1 MRSRARI
8 APRASL
14 LPKDRTPS
22 VSSFPMKRLFPIF
35 LVLAFSAMLPLRA
48 AQQQSAAEV
57 SFRNH
62 VQPIFAKTG
71 CSSGACHGAAA
82 GQGGFKLSLR
92 GYDTEGDYLVLT
104 RGAFGRR
111 INTTDPARSLF
122 LMKTTSAVPHKGGE
136 RFKVHSPEWQ
146 TLVDWVAAG
155 APGPKADDVRIERIE
170 VVPPRARVKVG
181 QAQQFKVMAHFS
193 DGHSEDV
200 TRYAKYTATNQT
212 VANVD
217 DLGKVSVLGH
227 GESAVTAW
235 YLQKIT
241 FATVEAPFENDLA
254 PEVFAAAP
262 KRNWIDD
269 LVLEKLR
276 ALNIPPSPRCTDEEF
291 LRRAYLDTIGVLP
304 TAQEVR
310 AFRADASTGRRDKV
324 IEELLKR
331 PEFTDYWAYK
341 WSDLLLVTKRKL
353 PLPAVWAYYKW
364 IRDQVATNTPWDE
377 FARRLLT
384 AHGSTLENG
393 AANYFVMTPDPR
405 DMSEKTSVTFLGI
418 STNCARCHNHPME
431 KWTNNDYFGYA
442 NLFAR
447 VRFKNGAGGEGD
459 RIVFAADEGD
469 LVQPLTGKPQV
480 PRPLGGKTLAPE
492 FSGDRREALV
502 EWLTAPENPY
512 FSRAIVNRVWAN
524 FLGVGL
530 VEAVDDIRE
539 TNPASNEALFSAAAK
554 WLRDNRYDLRGLMR
568 EILQSETYQR
578 SSVPLPGNKDDTRF
592 YSRYYPRRLMA
603 EVLHDAVA
611 QVTQVP
617 TMFRTKNPY
626 DQGDKGDSF
635 PAGWRAVQLPDVN
648 TDSYFTR
655 VFGRPLREQTC
666 ECERTEEPN
675 VTQAL
680 HIANGDTVNAKL
692 RDATGLA
699 AKVIASGKP
708 VAQWLEDA
716 YLAALGR
723 KPVAAEVQ
731 SVEAALAG
739 AKEEKRAVVE
749 DVLWALM
756 SSREFIFNH

>member
-1 MRSRARI
+1 
-8 APRASL
+8 
-14 LPKDRTPS
+14 
-22 VSSFPMKRLFPIF
+22 MKRLLPIF
-35 LVLAFSAMLPLRA
+35 LATMFALPVMTARA
-48 AQQQSAAEV
+48 ADV

-62 VQPIFAKTG
+62 VQPILAKAG

-92 GYDTEGDYLVLT
+92 GYDTEGDFLTLT

-122 LMKTTSAVPHKGGE
+122 LMKATAAVPHKGGE

-146 TLVDWVAAG
+146 TLVEWVAQG
-155 APGPKADDVRIERIE
+155 APGPKADDVGLVRIEG
-170 VVPPRARVKVG
+170 VPPTAKMKSGESR
-181 QAQQFKVMAHFS
+181 QFAVRAHFS
-193 DGHSEDV
+193 DGHDEDV

-217 DLGKVSVLGH
+217 DNGKVSVIGH

-235 YLQKIT
+235 FLQKIT
-241 FATVEAPFENDLA
+241 FATVESPFENSVA
-254 PEVFAAAP
+254 PEVFTGAP
-262 KRNWIDD
+262 RRNWIDD
-269 LVLEKLR
+269 LALEKLR
-276 ALNIPPSPRCTDEEF
+276 DLNIPPSPRCTDEEF

-310 AFRADASTGRRDKV
+310 AFLADASTGKRDRV
-324 IEELLKR
+324 IEGLLKR

-364 IRDQVATNTPWDE
+364 IRDQVATKTPWDE
-377 FARRLLT
+377 FARRLLM
-384 AHGSTLENG
+384 ARGSTLENG

-405 DMSEKTSVTFLGI
+405 DLSEKTAVTFLGI

-442 NLFAR
+442 NLFSR
-447 VRFKNGAGGEGD
+447 VRFKNGAGGDGD
-459 RIVFAADEGD
+459 KIVFAADDGE

-480 PRPLGGKTLAPE
+480 PHPLGGKNVAAD

-512 FSRAIVNRVWAN
+512 FSRAITNRVWAN
-524 FLGVGL
+524 FFGVGL

-554 WLRDNRYDLRGLMR
+554 WLRDHRYDLRALMR

-578 SSVPLPGNKDDTRF
+578 SSVALAGNKDDSRF
-592 YSRYYPRRLMA
+592 YSRYYPKRLMA

-617 TMFRTKNPY
+617 TMFKTKDPY
-626 DQGDKGDSF
+626 VNGDKGDAF
-635 PAGWRAVQLPDVN
+635 PAGWRALQLPDAN

-655 VFGRPLREQTC
+655 VFGRPSREQTC

-680 HIANGDTVNAKL
+680 HIANGDTLNAKL
-692 RDATGLA
+692 RDAASVVAKSA
-699 AKVIASGKP
+699 ALGRP
-708 VAQWLEDA
+708 VEQWLEDA
-716 YLAALGR
+716 YLSALGR
-723 KPVAAEVQ
+723 RPTVAETE
-731 SVEAALAG
+731 SVSKALG
-739 AKEEKRAVVE
+739 GTPEERRLVME
-749 DVLWALM
+749 DVFWALM

>member
-1 MRSRARI
+1 
-8 APRASL
+8 
-14 LPKDRTPS
+14 
-22 VSSFPMKRLFPIF
+22 
-35 LVLAFSAMLPLRA
+35 
-48 AQQQSAAEV
+48 
-57 SFRNH
+57 H
-62 VQPIFAKTG
+62 VQPILAKTG

-92 GYDTEGDYLVLT
+92 GYDNEGDYLALT

-122 LMKTTSAVPHKGGE
+122 LMKTTAAVPHKGGE

-155 APGPKADDVRIERIE
+155 ALGPKADDVRLERIE
-170 VVPPRARVKVG
+170 VVPPTARLKAG
-181 QAQQFKVMAHFS
+181 QTQQFKVQAHFS

-217 DLGKVSVLGH
+217 DIGKVTVVGH

-235 YLQKIT
+235 FLQKIT
-241 FATVEAPFENDLA
+241 FATVEVPFENTVA
-254 PEVFAAAP
+254 PEIFAGAP
-262 KRNWIDD
+262 RRNWIDD

-276 ALNIPPSPRCTDEEF
+276 DLNIPPSPRCTDEEF
-291 LRRAYLDTIGVLP
+291 LRRAFLDTIGVLP

-310 AFRADASTGRRDKV
+310 AFLADASTGKRDRV

-364 IRDQVATNTPWDE
+364 IRDQVATDTPWDE
-377 FARRLLT
+377 FARRLLM
-384 AHGSTLENG
+384 ARGSTLENG

-405 DMSEKTSVTFLGI
+405 DLSEKTAVTFLGI

-447 VRFKNGAGGEGD
+447 VRFKNGSGGDGD
-459 RIVFAADEGD
+459 KVVFAADDGD
-469 LVQPLTGKPQV
+469 LVQPLTGKPQP
-480 PRPLGGKTLAPE
+480 PRPLGGKTIATD
-492 FSGDRREALV
+492 FSGDRRETLV

-524 FLGVGL
+524 FFGVGL

-539 TNPASNEALFSAAAK
+539 TNPASNEALFFAAAK
-554 WLRDNRYDLRGLMR
+554 WLREHHYDLRALMR

-578 SSVPLPGNKDDTRF
+578 SSVPLPGNRDDERF

-603 EVLHDAVA
+603 EVLLDAVS

-617 TMFRTKNPY
+617 TIFKTKDPY
-626 DQGDKGDSF
+626 VNNDKGDAF
-635 PAGWRAVQLPDVN
+635 PAGWRAMQLPDVN

-655 VFGRPLREQTC
+655 AFGRPLRERTC
-666 ECERTEEPN
+666 ECERTEEPS

-680 HIANGDTVNAKL
+680 HIANGDTLNAKL
-692 RDATGLA
+692 KDPSSVV
-699 AKVIASGKP
+699 AKIVASKEP
-708 VAQWLEDA
+708 AEMWLDDA
-716 YLAALGR
+716 YLSALGR
-723 KPVAAEVQ
+723 LPSATEKDAVLRAFAQAEDGQRTVI
-731 SVEAALAG
+731 
-739 AKEEKRAVVE
+739 E
-749 DVLWALM
+749 DVYWALM

>member
-1 MRSRARI
+1 
-8 APRASL
+8 
-14 LPKDRTPS
+14 
-22 VSSFPMKRLFPIF
+22 MKRLLPIF
-35 LVLAFSAMLPLRA
+35 LVLAFSAMLPL
-48 AQQQSAAEV
+48 SSHAAEV

-62 VQPIFAKTG
+62 VQPILAKTG

-92 GYDTEGDYLVLT
+92 GYDNEGDYLTLT

-111 INTTDPARSLF
+111 INTQDPARSLL

-136 RFKVHSPEWQ
+136 RFKVHSPEWE
-146 TLVDWVAAG
+146 TLVEWVAQG
-155 APGPKADDVRIERIE
+155 AQGPKADDVKIERIE
-170 VVPPRARVKVG
+170 VLPPTVKLKAG
-181 QAQQFKVMAHFS
+181 QVQQFAVKAHFS

-212 VANVD
+212 VVNVD
-217 DLGKVSVLGH
+217 DLGKVTVVGH

-235 YLQKIT
+235 FLQKIT
-241 FATVEAPFENDLA
+241 FATVESPFENNVA
-254 PEVFAAAP
+254 PEVFTGAP
-262 KRNWIDD
+262 RRNWIDD

-276 ALNIPPSPRCTDEEF
+276 ELNIPPSARCTDEEF
-291 LRRAYLDTIGVLP
+291 LRRVYLDTIGVLP
-304 TAQEVR
+304 TAGEVR
-310 AFRADASTGRRDKV
+310 AFLADANAGKRDRAIDQV
-324 IEELLKR
+324 LKR

-364 IRDQVATNTPWDE
+364 IRDQVATNTPWDQ
-377 FARRLLT
+377 FARRLLM
-384 AHGSTLENG
+384 ARGSTLENG

-431 KWTNNDYFGYA
+431 KWTNNDYYGYA

-447 VRFKNGAGGEGD
+447 VRFKNGTGGDGD
-459 RIVFAADEGD
+459 RIVFAADDGD
-469 LVQPLTGKPQV
+469 LVQPLTGKPQT
-480 PRPLGGKTLAPE
+480 PRPLAGKMLAQD

-512 FSRAIVNRVWAN
+512 FSRAITNRVWAN
-524 FLGVGL
+524 FFGVGL

-554 WLRDNRYDLRGLMR
+554 WLRDNRYDLRALMR

-578 SSVPLPGNKDDTRF
+578 SSVPLPGNKDDSRF
-592 YSRYYPRRLMA
+592 YSRYYPKRLMA

-617 TMFRTKNPY
+617 TIFKTKNPY
-626 DQGDKGDSF
+626 DQGDKGDAF
-635 PAGWRAVQLPDVN
+635 PVGWRAVQLPDAN

-680 HIANGDTVNAKL
+680 HIANGDTLNAKL
-692 RDATGLA
+692 RDATSIA
-699 AKVIASGKP
+699 AKVIASNQP
-708 VAQWLEDA
+708 LAQWLDDA

-723 KPVAAEVQ
+723 KATAGEVQ
-731 SVEAALAG
+731 SVEGALAG
-739 AKEEKRAVVE
+739 AKEEKRAVIE

>member
-1 MRSRARI
+1 MRG
-8 APRASL
+8 
-14 LPKDRTPS
+14 LPPKVRTPI
-22 VSSFPMKRLFPIF
+22 VSSFPMNRLLPIF
-35 LVLAFSAMLPLRA
+35 LTLIFFVTPLR
-48 AQQQSAAEV
+48 AAEV

-62 VQPIFAKTG
+62 VQPILAKTG

-92 GYDTEGDYLVLT
+92 GYDNEGDYLTLT

-111 INTTDPARSLF
+111 IDTQDPARSLM
-122 LMKTTSAVPHKGGE
+122 LMKTTAAVPHKGGE
-136 RFKVHSPEWQ
+136 RFKVHSPEWK
-146 TLVDWVAAG
+146 TLVEWVAQG
-155 APGPKADDVRIERIE
+155 APGPKEDDVRIERIE
-170 VVPPRARVKVG
+170 VLPPTARLKAG
-181 QAQQFKVMAHFS
+181 QTQQFAVKAHFS
-193 DGHSEDV
+193 DGHTEDV

-212 VANVD
+212 VVNVD
-217 DLGKVSVLGH
+217 DLGKVTVVGH

-235 YLQKIT
+235 YLQKIM
-241 FATVEAPFENDLA
+241 FATVEVPFENSVA
-254 PEVFAAAP
+254 PEVFTGAP
-262 KRNWIDD
+262 RRNWIDD

-276 ALNIPPSPRCTDEEF
+276 ELNIPPSARCTDEEF
-291 LRRAYLDTIGVLP
+291 LRRVFLDTIGVLP
-304 TAQEVR
+304 TASEVR
-310 AFRADASTGRRDKV
+310 AFLADVSTGKRDRV
-324 IEELLKR
+324 IEQVLKR

-364 IRDQVATNTPWDE
+364 IRDQVATNTPWDQ
-377 FARRLLT
+377 FARRLLM
-384 AHGSTLENG
+384 ARGSTLENG

-405 DMSEKTSVTFLGI
+405 DLSEKTSVTFLGI

-431 KWTNNDYFGYA
+431 KWTNNDYYGYA

-447 VRFKNGAGGEGD
+447 VRFKNGTGGEGD
-459 RIVFAADEGD
+459 RIVFAADDGD
-469 LVQPLTGKPQV
+469 LVQPLTGKPQL
-480 PRPLGGKTLAPE
+480 PRPLAGKTLAQD
-492 FSGDRREALV
+492 FAGDRREALV

-512 FSRAIVNRVWAN
+512 FSRAITNRVWAN
-524 FLGVGL
+524 FFGVGL

-539 TNPASNEALFSAAAK
+539 TNPASNEALFSATAK
-554 WLRDNRYDLRGLMR
+554 WLRDHRYDLRALMR

-578 SSVPLPGNKDDTRF
+578 SSVPLPGNKDDARF
-592 YSRYYPRRLMA
+592 YSRYYPKRLMA

-617 TMFRTKNPY
+617 TIFKTKDPY
-626 DQGDKGDSF
+626 VNNDKGDAF

-680 HIANGDTVNAKL
+680 HIANGDTLNAKL
-692 RDATGLA
+692 RDATSIA
-699 AKVIASGKP
+699 AKIVASKKP
-708 VAQWLEDA
+708 IEQWLEDA

-723 KPVAAEVQ
+723 KPTAAEVQ
-731 SVEAALAG
+731 SVEGALAG
-739 AKEEKRAVVE
+739 AKEERRAVIE
-749 DVLWALM
+749 DVFWALM
-756 SSREFIFNH
+756 SNREFIFNH

>member
-1 MRSRARI
+1 MRALRPKERAR
-8 APRASL
+8 
-14 LPKDRTPS
+14 S
-22 VSSFPMKRLFPIF
+22 VSSYPMKRLLPIF
-35 LVLAFSAMLPLRA
+35 LTLVLSAMLPLRA
-48 AQQQSAAEV
+48 GAAEV

-62 VQPIFAKTG
+62 VQPILAKTG

-92 GYDTEGDYLVLT
+92 GYDTEGDWLMLT

-122 LMKTTSAVPHKGGE
+122 LMKTTAAVPHKGGE

-170 VVPPRARVKVG
+170 VVPPKARVKVG
-181 QAQQFKVMAHFS
+181 QVQQFAVKAHFS
-193 DGHSEDV
+193 DGHTEDV

-217 DLGKVSVLGH
+217 DFGKVSVLGH

-241 FATVEAPFENDLA
+241 FATVEAPFENDIA
-254 PEVFAAAP
+254 PQVFADAP
-262 KRNWIDD
+262 RRNWIDD
-269 LVLEKLR
+269 LALEKLR
-276 ALNIPPSPRCTDEEF
+276 ALNIPPSPRCTDGEF

-310 AFRADASTGRRDKV
+310 AFLADASTGKRDRV

-331 PEFTDYWAYK
+331 PEFTDYWTYK

-377 FARRLLT
+377 FARKLLT
-384 AHGSTLENG
+384 SHGSTLENG

-405 DMSEKTSVTFLGI
+405 DLSEKTSVTFLGI

-447 VRFKNGAGGEGD
+447 VRFKNGTGDGD
-459 RIVFAADEGD
+459 RIVFSADEGD
-469 LVQPLTGKPQV
+469 LVQPLTGKPQT
-480 PRPLGGKTLAPE
+480 PRPLGGKTLAQD
-492 FSGDRREALV
+492 FGADRREALV

-524 FLGVGL
+524 FFGVGL

-554 WLRDNRYDLRGLMR
+554 WLRDNRYDLRALMR

-578 SSVPLPGNKDDTRF
+578 SSVPQPGNKEDSRF
-592 YSRYYPRRLMA
+592 YSRYYPKRLMA

-617 TMFRTKNPY
+617 TIFKTKNPY
-626 DQGDKGDSF
+626 DQGDKGDAF
-635 PAGWRAVQLPDVN
+635 PVGWRAVQLPDAN

-680 HIANGDTVNAKL
+680 HIANGDTLNAKL
-692 RDATGLA
+692 RDATSVA
-699 AKVIASGKP
+699 AKVVESKRP

-723 KPVAAEVQ
+723 RPTASETE
-731 SVEAALAG
+731 SVEKALAG
-739 AKEEKRAVVE
+739 AKDEKRAVVE

>member
-1 MRSRARI
+1 MIR
-8 APRASL
+8 L
-14 LPKDRTPS
+14 L
-22 VSSFPMKRLFPIF
+22 I
-35 LVLAFSAMLPLRA
+35 LALTLACPLMA
-48 AQQQSAAEV
+48 ADV

-62 VQPIFAKTG
+62 VQPILAKSG

-92 GYDTEGDYLVLT
+92 GYDDEGDYLSLT

-111 INTTDPARSLF
+111 INLVEPARSLQ
-122 LMKTTSAVPHKGGE
+122 LMKATAAVPHKGGE
-136 RFKVHSPEWQ
+136 RFKIDSPEWR
-146 TLVDWVAAG
+146 TIAEWLANG
-155 APGPKADDVRIERIE
+155 AQGPKADDVRIERIE
-170 VVPPRARVKVG
+170 LLPSASRLKAGDTRQLSVK
-181 QAQQFKVMAHFS
+181 AYFS
-193 DGHSEDV
+193 DGHTEDV
-200 TRYAKYTATNQT
+200 TRYAKYTATDQA

-217 DLGKVSVLGH
+217 DFGKATVVGH
-227 GESAVTAW
+227 GESAITAW

-241 FATVEAPFENDLA
+241 FATVTAPFENQLD
-254 PEVFAAAP
+254 PSVFAGAP
-262 KRNWIDD
+262 TRNWIDG
-269 LVLEKLR
+269 LVSRKLES
-276 ALNIPPSPRCTDEEF
+276 LNLPPSPRCSDGEF
-291 LRRAYLDTIGVLP
+291 LRRAFLDTIGVLP
-304 TAQEVR
+304 TARET
-310 AFRADASTGRRDKV
+310 AEFLADASSGKRDRI
-324 IEELLKR
+324 IEQLLSR
-331 PEFTDYWAYK
+331 PEFVDYWSYK
-341 WSDLLLVTKRKL
+341 WSDLFLVTKRKL

-384 AHGSTLENG
+384 AQGSTLENG
-393 AANYFVMTPDPR
+393 AANYFVMTADPR
-405 DMSEKTSVTFLGI
+405 DLSEKTAVTFLGI

-442 NLFAR
+442 NLFSR
-447 VRFKNGAGGEGD
+447 VRFKNGPGGEGD
-459 RIVFAADEGD
+459 KALFAADDGD
-469 LVQPLTGKPQV
+469 LVQPLTGRPQT
-480 PRPLGGKTLAPE
+480 PRPLGGKPLAP
-492 FSGDRREALV
+492 GAAVDRREALV

-512 FSRAIVNRVWAN
+512 FARAIVNRVWAN

-539 TNPASNEALFSAAAK
+539 TNPASNEELFSAAAQ
-554 WLRDNRYDLRGLMR
+554 WLRDHRYDLRAFMR

-578 SSVPLPGNKDDTRF
+578 SSVPLPGNKADTRF

-617 TMFRTKNPY
+617 TMFKTKNPY

-648 TDSYFTR
+648 SDSYFTR

-666 ECERTEEPN
+666 TCERTAEPN

-680 HIANGDTVNAKL
+680 HLANGDTINAKL
-692 RDATGLA
+692 RDASGVV
-699 AKVIASGKP
+699 AKTAASGKP
-708 VAQWLEDA
+708 LEKWLDDA

-723 KPVAAEVQ
+723 APTTAER
-731 SVEAALAG
+731 EAVSRAMAVDKG
-739 AKEEKRAVVE
+739 EQRAVME
-749 DVLWALM
+749 DVYWALM

>member
-1 MRSRARI
+1 MR
-8 APRASL
+8 
-14 LPKDRTPS
+14 PKDHAGS
-22 VSSFPMKRLFPIF
+22 VIVFPMIRIFPII
-35 LVLAFSAMLPLRA
+35 LAMALPL
-48 AQQQSAAEV
+48 SAAEV

-62 VQPIFAKTG
+62 VQPILAKTG

-92 GYDTEGDYLVLT
+92 GYDTEGDYLTLT

-111 INTTDPARSLF
+111 ISTTDPARSLF
-122 LMKTTSAVPHKGGE
+122 LMKTTAAVPHKGGE

-170 VVPPRARVKVG
+170 VVPPMAKLKAG
-181 QAQQFKVMAHFS
+181 QTQQFAVKAHFS
-193 DGHSEDV
+193 DGHEEDV

-217 DLGKVSVLGH
+217 EVGKVTVVGH

-235 YLQKIT
+235 FLQKIT
-241 FATVEAPFENDLA
+241 FATVEVPFENTVA
-254 PEVFAAAP
+254 PEVFTGAP
-262 KRNWIDD
+262 RRNWIDD

-276 ALNIPPSPRCTDEEF
+276 DLNIPPSPRCTDEEF
-291 LRRAYLDTIGVLP
+291 LRRAFLDTIGVLP
-304 TAQEVR
+304 TSQEVR
-310 AFRADASTGRRDKV
+310 AFLADVSTGKRDGV
-324 IEELLKR
+324 IEQLLKR

-341 WSDLLLVTKRKL
+341 WSDLLLVTKRKM

-377 FARRLLT
+377 FARKLLL
-384 AHGSTLENG
+384 ARGSTLENG

-405 DMSEKTSVTFLGI
+405 DMSEKTAVTFLGI
-418 STNCARCHNHPME
+418 STNCARCHNHPLE

-442 NLFAR
+442 NLFSR
-447 VRFKNGAGGEGD
+447 VRFKNGTAGDGDKILFSADDGE
-459 RIVFAADEGD
+459 
-469 LVQPLTGKPQV
+469 LVQPLTGKPQM
-480 PRPLGGKTLAPE
+480 PRPLGGKTIATD
-492 FSGDRREALV
+492 FAGDRREALV
-502 EWLTAPENPY
+502 DWLTAPENPY

-524 FLGVGL
+524 FFGVGL

-539 TNPASNEALFSAAAK
+539 TNPASNEALFSASAK
-554 WLRDNRYDLRGLMR
+554 WLRDNRYDLRAMMR

-578 SSVPLPGNKDDTRF
+578 SSVPLRGNKDDSRF
-592 YSRYYPRRLMA
+592 YSRYYPKRLMA

-617 TMFRTKNPY
+617 TMFKTKNPY
-626 DQGDKGDSF
+626 DNGDKGDQF

-680 HIANGDTVNAKL
+680 HIANGDTLNAKL
-692 RDATGLA
+692 RNAAGVA
-699 AKVIASGKP
+699 AKVIASNKP
-708 VAQWLEDA
+708 VSQWLDDV

-723 KPVAAEVQ
+723 KATPGEVQ
-731 SVEAALAG
+731 SVESALAG
-739 AKEEKRAVVE
+739 AKEEKRLVVE

>member
-1 MRSRARI
+1 MSVHAVPCGPRI
-8 APRASL
+8 VRVAWSVFPLIRILAIL
-14 LPKDRTPS
+14 LAI
-22 VSSFPMKRLFPIF
+22 V
-35 LVLAFSAMLPLRA
+35 LPLGA
-48 AQQQSAAEV
+48 AAV

-62 VQPIFAKTG
+62 IQPILAKTG

-92 GYDTEGDYLVLT
+92 GYDTEGDYLTLT

-122 LMKTTSAVPHKGGE
+122 LMKTTAAVPHKGGE

-146 TLVDWVAAG
+146 TIVDWVAAG
-155 APGPKADDVRIERIE
+155 APGPKADDVRLDRIE
-170 VVPPRARVKVG
+170 VAPPTARLKEG
-181 QAQQFKVMAHFS
+181 QMQQFAVKAHFS
-193 DGHSEDV
+193 DGHTEDV

-217 DLGKVSVLGH
+217 DFGKVTVVGH

-235 YLQKIT
+235 FLQKIT
-241 FATVEAPFENDLA
+241 FATVEVPFENSVA
-254 PEVFAAAP
+254 PEVFTGATR
-262 KRNWIDD
+262 RNWIDD
-269 LVLEKLR
+269 FVLEKLSE
-276 ALNIPPSPRCTDEEF
+276 LNIPPSPRCTDEEF
-291 LRRAYLDTIGVLP
+291 LRRAFLDTIGVLP

-310 AFRADASTGRRDKV
+310 AFLADASKGKRDRV
-324 IEELLKR
+324 IEALLMR
-331 PEFTDYWAYK
+331 PEFIDYWAYK

-353 PLPAVWAYYKW
+353 PLPAVWSYYKW

-377 FARRLLT
+377 FARRLLL
-384 AHGSTLENG
+384 ARGSTLENG

-405 DMSEKTSVTFLGI
+405 DMAEKTSVTFLGI
-418 STNCARCHNHPME
+418 STNCARCHNHPLE

-447 VRFKNGAGGEGD
+447 VRFKNGIGD
-459 RIVFAADEGD
+459 GDEMVFAADDGD
-469 LVQPLTGKPQV
+469 LVQPLTGKPQT
-480 PRPLGGKTLAPE
+480 PRPLGGKAIAAD

-502 EWLTAPENPY
+502 QWLTAPENPY

-524 FLGVGL
+524 FFGAGL

-539 TNPASNEALFSAAAK
+539 TNPASNEALFCAAAK
-554 WLRDNRYDLRGLMR
+554 WLRENRYDLRALMR

-578 SSVPLPGNKDDTRF
+578 SSVPLPGNKDDSRF
-592 YSRYYPRRLMA
+592 YSRYYPKRLMA
-603 EVLHDAVA
+603 EVLLDAVV

-617 TMFRTKNPY
+617 TIFRTKNPY
-626 DQGDKGDSF
+626 AEGDKSDPF

-680 HIANGDTVNAKL
+680 HIANGDTLNAKL
-692 RDATGLA
+692 SDASSIV
-699 AKVIASGKP
+699 AKIVSAKKP
-708 VAQWLEDA
+708 VGMWLDDA
-716 YLAALGR
+716 YLSALGR
-723 KPVAAEVQ
+723 LPSATEKDALIR
-731 SVEAALAG
+731 ALAE
-739 AKEEKRAVVE
+739 AKDGQRTVIE
-749 DVLWALM
+749 DVYWALM
-756 SSREFIFNH
+756 SNREFIFNH

>member
-1 MRSRARI
+1 
-8 APRASL
+8 
-14 LPKDRTPS
+14 
-22 VSSFPMKRLFPIF
+22 MKRLIPIF
-35 LVLAFSAMLPLRA
+35 LTLVLSVLLPL
-48 AQQQSAAEV
+48 SLGAAEV

-62 VQPIFAKTG
+62 VQPILAKTG

-92 GYDTEGDYLVLT
+92 GYDNEGDYLTLT

-111 INTTDPARSLF
+111 VNTQDPARSL
-122 LMKTTSAVPHKGGE
+122 LLLKTTSAVPHKGGE
-136 RFKVHSPEWQ
+136 RFKVHSPEWE
-146 TLVDWVAAG
+146 TLTEWIAQG
-155 APGPKADDVRIERIE
+155 ALGPKADDVKIERIQ
-170 VVPPRARVKVG
+170 VLPPTVRLKAG
-181 QAQQFKVMAHFS
+181 QVQQFAVKAHFS

-212 VANVD
+212 VVNVD
-217 DLGKVSVLGH
+217 DFGKVTVVGH

-235 YLQKIT
+235 FLQKIT
-241 FATVEAPFENDLA
+241 FATVEVPFENTVA
-254 PEVFAAAP
+254 PEVFTGAP
-262 KRNWIDD
+262 RRNWIDG

-276 ALNIPPSPRCTDEEF
+276 DLNIPPSPRCTDEEF
-291 LRRAYLDTIGVLP
+291 LRRAFLDTIGVLP

-310 AFRADASTGRRDKV
+310 AFLADASTGKRDQV
-324 IEELLKR
+324 IEQLLKR
-331 PEFTDYWAYK
+331 SEFTDYWTYK
-341 WSDLLLVTKRKL
+341 WSDLLLVTKRKM
-353 PLPAVWAYYKW
+353 PLPAVWSYYKW

-377 FARRLLT
+377 FARRLLM
-384 AHGSTLENG
+384 ARGSTLENG

-405 DMSEKTSVTFLGI
+405 DMSEKTAVTFLGI

-442 NLFAR
+442 NLFSR
-447 VRFKNGAGGEGD
+447 VRFKNGAGGDGD
-459 RIVFAADEGD
+459 KIVFAADDGEI
-469 LVQPLTGKPQV
+469 VQPLTGQPQV
-480 PRPLGGKTLAPE
+480 PRPLGGKTIAQD

-524 FLGVGL
+524 FFGVGL

-539 TNPASNEALFSAAAK
+539 TNPASNEALFSASAK
-554 WLRDNRYDLRGLMR
+554 WLREHRYDLRALMR

-578 SSVPLPGNKDDTRF
+578 SSVPLPGNRDDARF
-592 YSRYYPRRLMA
+592 YSRYYPKRLMA

-626 DQGDKGDSF
+626 DQGDKGDQF
-635 PAGWRAVQLPDVN
+635 PAGWRAVQLPDAN

-680 HIANGDTVNAKL
+680 HIANGDTLNAKL
-692 RDATGLA
+692 RDASSVV
-699 AKVIASGKP
+699 AKNVTSKKPIAM
-708 VAQWLEDA
+708 WLDEA

-723 KPVAAEVQ
+723 MPSASEKD
-731 SVEAALAG
+731 SVSRALTD
-739 AKEEKRAVVE
+739 AKEDQRPVME
-749 DVLWALM
+749 DVFWALM

>member
-1 MRSRARI
+1 MKC
-8 APRASL
+8 L
-14 LPKDRTPS
+14 L
-22 VSSFPMKRLFPIF
+22 PIF
-35 LVLAFSAMLPLRA
+35 LVLAFSAMLPL
-48 AQQQSAAEV
+48 SSHAAEV

-62 VQPIFAKTG
+62 VQPILAKTG

-92 GYDTEGDYLVLT
+92 GYDNEGDYLTLT

-111 INTTDPARSLF
+111 INTQDPARSLL

-136 RFKVHSPEWQ
+136 RFKVHSPEWE
-146 TLVDWVAAG
+146 TLVEWVAQG
-155 APGPKADDVRIERIE
+155 AQGPKADDVKIERIE
-170 VVPPRARVKVG
+170 VLPPTVKLKAG
-181 QAQQFKVMAHFS
+181 QVQQFAVKAHFS

-212 VANVD
+212 VVNVD
-217 DLGKVSVLGH
+217 DLGKVTVVGH

-235 YLQKIT
+235 FLQKIT
-241 FATVEAPFENDLA
+241 FATVESPFENNVA
-254 PEVFAAAP
+254 PEVFTGAP
-262 KRNWIDD
+262 RRNWIDD

-276 ALNIPPSPRCTDEEF
+276 ELNIPPSARCTDEEF
-291 LRRAYLDTIGVLP
+291 LRRVYLDTIGVLP
-304 TAQEVR
+304 TAGEVR
-310 AFRADASTGRRDKV
+310 AFLADASAGKRDRAIDQV
-324 IEELLKR
+324 LKR

-364 IRDQVATNTPWDE
+364 IRDQVATNTPWDQ
-377 FARRLLT
+377 FARRLLM
-384 AHGSTLENG
+384 ARGSSLENG

-431 KWTNNDYFGYA
+431 KWTNNDYYGYA

-447 VRFKNGAGGEGD
+447 VRFKNGTGGDGD
-459 RIVFAADEGD
+459 RIVFAADDGD
-469 LVQPLTGKPQV
+469 LVQPLTGKPQT
-480 PRPLGGKTLAPE
+480 PRPLAGKMLAQD

-512 FSRAIVNRVWAN
+512 FSRAITNRVWAN
-524 FLGVGL
+524 FFGVGL

-554 WLRDNRYDLRGLMR
+554 WLRDNRYDLRALMR

-578 SSVPLPGNKDDTRF
+578 SSVPLPGNKDDSRF
-592 YSRYYPRRLMA
+592 YSRYYPKRLMA

-617 TMFRTKNPY
+617 TIFKTKNPY
-626 DQGDKGDSF
+626 DQGDKGDAF
-635 PAGWRAVQLPDVN
+635 PVGWRAVQLPDAN

-680 HIANGDTVNAKL
+680 HIANGDTLNAKL
-692 RDATGLA
+692 RDATSIA
-699 AKVIASGKP
+699 AKVIASNQP
-708 VAQWLEDA
+708 LAQWLDDA

-723 KPVAAEVQ
+723 KATAGEVQ
-731 SVEAALAG
+731 SVEGALAG
-739 AKEEKRAVVE
+739 AKEEKRAVIE

>member
-1 MRSRARI
+1 
-8 APRASL
+8 
-14 LPKDRTPS
+14 
-22 VSSFPMKRLFPIF
+22 MKRVLSIF
-35 LVLAFSAMLPLRA
+35 LAMMIALPVMA
-48 AQQQSAAEV
+48 ARAAEV

-62 VQPIFAKTG
+62 VQPILAKTG

-92 GYDTEGDYLVLT
+92 GYDTEGDYLALT

-111 INTTDPARSLF
+111 ISTTDPARSLF
-122 LMKTTSAVPHKGGE
+122 LMKTTAAVPHKGGE

-155 APGPKADDVRIERIE
+155 APGPKANDVRIERIE
-170 VVPPRARVKVG
+170 VVPPTAKLKSG
-181 QAQQFKVMAHFS
+181 QTQQFLVKAHFS
-193 DGHSEDV
+193 DGHEEDV

-217 DLGKVSVLGH
+217 EVGKVTVVGH

-235 YLQKIT
+235 FLQKIT
-241 FATVEAPFENDLA
+241 FATVEVPFANEVAPQ
-254 PEVFAAAP
+254 VFTSAP

-269 LVLEKLR
+269 LALEKLR
-276 ALNIPPSPRCTDEEF
+276 DLNIPPSPRCTDEEF
-291 LRRAYLDTIGVLP
+291 LRRAFLDTIGVLP

-310 AFRADASTGRRDKV
+310 AFLADGSTGKRDRV
-324 IEELLKR
+324 IEQLLKR

-377 FARRLLT
+377 FARRLLM
-384 AHGSTLENG
+384 ARGSTLENG

-405 DMSEKTSVTFLGI
+405 DLSEKTAVTFLGI

-447 VRFKNGAGGEGD
+447 LRFKNGGGDGD
-459 RIVFAADEGD
+459 KIVFAADDGE
-469 LVQPLTGKPQV
+469 LVQPLTGRPQV
-480 PRPLGGKTLAPE
+480 PRPLGGKAIAQD

-524 FLGVGL
+524 FFGVGL
-530 VEAVDDIRE
+530 IEAVDDIRE

-554 WLRDNRYDLRGLMR
+554 WLRDHRYDLRALMR

-578 SSVPLPGNKDDTRF
+578 SSVPLPGNKDDARF
-592 YSRYYPRRLMA
+592 YSRYYPKRLMA
-603 EVLHDAVA
+603 EVLHDAIA

-617 TMFRTKNPY
+617 TIFKTKNPY
-626 DQGDKGDSF
+626 DQGDKGDQF

-680 HIANGDTVNAKL
+680 HIANGDTLNAKL
-692 RDATGLA
+692 RNA
-699 AKVIASGKP
+699 ASVVAKAAASGKS
-708 VAQWLEDA
+708 VEQWLEDA
-716 YLAALGR
+716 YLSALGR
-723 KPVAAEVQ
+723 HPTARETEAVARMID
-731 SVEAALAG
+731 G
-739 AKEEKRAVVE
+739 TKEERRVVME
-749 DVLWALM
+749 DVFWALM

>member
-1 MRSRARI
+1 MCA
-8 APRASL
+8 L
-14 LPKDRTPS
+14 LPKVRAIT
-22 VSSFPMKRLFPIF
+22 VSSFLMKRLLPIF
-35 LVLAFSAMLPLRA
+35 LTLVFSAMSLCA
-48 AQQQSAAEV
+48 ADV

-62 VQPIFAKTG
+62 VQPILAKAG

-92 GYDTEGDYLVLT
+92 GYDNEGDFLALT

-111 INTTDPARSLF
+111 VSTTDPARSLL
-122 LMKTTSAVPHKGGE
+122 LMKATSAVPHKGGD
-136 RFKVHSPEWQ
+136 RFKVHSPEWE
-146 TLVDWVAAG
+146 TLVEWVAQG
-155 APGPKADDVRIERIE
+155 ARGPSADDVKIERIE
-170 VVPPRARVKVG
+170 VLPPTVRLKAG
-181 QAQQFKVMAHFS
+181 QVQQFAVKAHFS

-212 VANVD
+212 VVNVD
-217 DLGKVSVLGH
+217 DLGKVTVVGH

-235 YLQKIT
+235 FLQKIT
-241 FATVEAPFENDLA
+241 FGTVEVPFENEVA
-254 PEVFAAAP
+254 PETFSGAP
-262 KRNWIDD
+262 RRNWIDD

-276 ALNIPPSPRCTDEEF
+276 ELNIPPSARCTDEEF
-291 LRRAYLDTIGVLP
+291 LRRVYLDTIGVLP
-304 TAQEVR
+304 TASEVR
-310 AFRADASTGRRDKV
+310 TFLADVSTGKRDRV
-324 IEELLKR
+324 IEQVLKR

-353 PLPAVWAYYKW
+353 PLPAVWSYYKW
-364 IRDQVATNTPWDE
+364 IRDQVATNTPWDQ
-377 FARRLLT
+377 FVRRLLM
-384 AHGSTLENG
+384 ARGSTLENG

-405 DMSEKTSVTFLGI
+405 DLSEKTAVTFLGI

-442 NLFAR
+442 NLFSR
-447 VRFKNGAGGEGD
+447 VRFKNGTGGDGD
-459 RIVFAADEGD
+459 RVVFAAEEGD
-469 LVQPLTGKPQV
+469 LVQPLTGKPQT
-480 PRPLGGKTLAPE
+480 PRPLGGKTIAPD
-492 FSGDRREALV
+492 FSGDRREALA

-512 FSRAIVNRVWAN
+512 FSRAITNRVWAN
-524 FLGVGL
+524 FFGVGL

-539 TNPASNEALFSAAAK
+539 TNPASNEALFSATAK
-554 WLRDNRYDLRGLMR
+554 WLRDNGYDLRALMR

-578 SSVPLPGNKDDTRF
+578 SSVALAGNKDDSRF
-592 YSRYYPRRLMA
+592 YSRYYPKRLMA

-617 TMFRTKNPY
+617 TVFKTKNPY
-626 DQGDKGDSF
+626 DNGDRGDAF
-635 PAGWRAVQLPDVN
+635 PVGWRAVQLPDVN

-680 HIANGDTVNAKL
+680 HIANGDTLNAKL
-692 RDATGLA
+692 RDATSVA
-699 AKVIASGKP
+699 AKVMAANKP

-723 KPVAAEVQ
+723 WPTASELQSVQ
-731 SVEAALAG
+731 SALEG
-739 AKEEKRAVVE
+739 AREEKRAIIE

>member
-1 MRSRARI
+1 
-8 APRASL
+8 
-14 LPKDRTPS
+14 
-22 VSSFPMKRLFPIF
+22 MKRLLSIF
-35 LVLAFSAMLPLRA
+35 LALAFSGMLPL
-48 AQQQSAAEV
+48 SAAEV

-62 VQPIFAKTG
+62 VQPILAKAG

-92 GYDTEGDYLVLT
+92 GYDNEGDFLTLT

-122 LMKTTSAVPHKGGE
+122 LMKTTAAVPHKGGE
-136 RFKVHSPEWQ
+136 RFKVHSPEWE
-146 TLVDWVAAG
+146 TLVEWVAQG
-155 APGPKADDVRIERIE
+155 APGPKADDVKIERIE
-170 VVPPRARVKVG
+170 VLPPTVKLKAG
-181 QAQQFKVMAHFS
+181 QVQQFAVKAHFS

-212 VANVD
+212 VVNVD
-217 DLGKVSVLGH
+217 DLGKVTVVGH

-235 YLQKIT
+235 FLQKIT
-241 FATVEAPFENDLA
+241 FATVESPFENEVA
-254 PEVFAAAP
+254 PEVFTGAP
-262 KRNWIDD
+262 RRNWIDD
-269 LVLEKLR
+269 LVLDKLR
-276 ALNIPPSPRCTDEEF
+276 DLNIPPSARCTDEEF
-291 LRRAYLDTIGVLP
+291 LRRVYLDTIGVLP
-304 TAQEVR
+304 TASEVR
-310 AFRADASTGRRDKV
+310 AFLADVSTGKRDRV
-324 IEELLKR
+324 IEQSLKR

-364 IRDQVATNTPWDE
+364 IRDQVATNTPWDQ
-377 FARRLLT
+377 FARRLLM
-384 AHGSTLENG
+384 ARGSTLENG

-405 DMSEKTSVTFLGI
+405 DLSEKTSVTFLGI

-431 KWTNNDYFGYA
+431 KWTNNDYYGYA

-447 VRFKNGAGGEGD
+447 VRFKNGAGGDGD
-459 RIVFAADEGD
+459 RIVFAADDGD
-469 LVQPLTGKPQV
+469 LVQPLTGRPQT
-480 PRPLGGKTLAPE
+480 PRPLAGKALAKN

-512 FSRAIVNRVWAN
+512 FSRAITNRVWAN
-524 FLGVGL
+524 FFGVGL

-554 WLRDNRYDLRGLMR
+554 WLRDHRYDLRALMR

-578 SSVPLPGNKDDTRF
+578 SSVALAGNKDDSRF

-680 HIANGDTVNAKL
+680 HIANGDTLNAKL
-692 RDATGLA
+692 RDASSVA
-699 AKVIASGKP
+699 AKIVAANKP

-723 KPVAAEVQ
+723 KPTAGETD
-731 SVEAALAG
+731 SVEKALAG

>member
-1 MRSRARI
+1 MNR
-8 APRASL
+8 L
-14 LPKDRTPS
+14 LP
-22 VSSFPMKRLFPIF
+22 VLFA
-35 LVLAFSAMLPLRA
+35 LSLPLG
-48 AQQQSAAEV
+48 AAEV

-62 VQPIFAKTG
+62 VQPILAKAG

-82 GQGGFKLSLR
+82 GQGGFRLSLR
-92 GYDTEGDYLVLT
+92 GYDNEGDFLALT

-111 INTTDPARSLF
+111 ISTTDPARSLL
-122 LMKTTSAVPHKGGE
+122 LMKATSAVPHKGGE
-136 RFKVHSPEWQ
+136 RFKVHSPEWE
-146 TLVDWVAAG
+146 TLVEWVAQG
-155 APGPKADDVRIERIE
+155 APGPRADDVRIERIE
-170 VVPPRARVKVG
+170 VVPPMARMKAGEVRQFAVK
-181 QAQQFKVMAHFS
+181 AHFS

-217 DLGKVSVLGH
+217 ENGKVTVIGH

-235 YLQKIT
+235 FLQKIT
-241 FATVEAPFENDLA
+241 FATVESPFGNSVA
-254 PEVFAAAP
+254 PEVFTGAP
-262 KRNWIDD
+262 RRNWIDD

-276 ALNIPPSPRCTDEEF
+276 DLNIPPSARCTDEEF
-291 LRRAYLDTIGVLP
+291 LRRAHLDTIGVLP

-310 AFRADASTGRRDKV
+310 AFLADASTGKRDRV

-364 IRDQVATNTPWDE
+364 IRDQVATNTPWDK
-377 FARRLLT
+377 FARQLLL
-384 AHGSTLENG
+384 ARGSTLENG

-405 DMSEKTSVTFLGI
+405 DLSEKTAVTFLGI

-431 KWTNNDYFGYA
+431 KWTNDDYFGYA
-442 NLFAR
+442 NLFSR
-447 VRFKNGAGGEGD
+447 VRFKNGAGGDGD
-459 RIVFAADEGD
+459 KVVFAADDGD
-469 LVQPLTGKPQV
+469 LVQPLTGRPQV
-480 PRPLGGKTLAPE
+480 PRPLGGKTLAGD
-492 FSGDRREALV
+492 FAGDRREALV
-502 EWLTAPENPY
+502 EWLTGPENPY
-512 FSRAIVNRVWAN
+512 FARAITNRVWAN
-524 FLGVGL
+524 FFGVGL

-554 WLRDNRYDLRGLMR
+554 WLREHRYDLRALMR

-578 SSVPLPGNKDDTRF
+578 SSVALAGNRDDTRF
-592 YSRYYPRRLMA
+592 YSRYYPKRLMA

-617 TMFRTKNPY
+617 TTFRTKNPY
-626 DQGDKGDSF
+626 DQGDRGDAF

-680 HIANGDTVNAKL
+680 HIANGDTLNAKL
-692 RDATGLA
+692 RDASSLA
-699 AKVIASGKP
+699 AKVIASRQP
-708 VAQWLEDA
+708 AAQWLEDA

-723 KPVAAEVQ
+723 RPAAAEVQ
-731 SVEAALAG
+731 SVESALAVP
-739 AKEEKRAVVE
+739 KEEQRAVVE

>member
-1 MRSRARI
+1 MKC
-8 APRASL
+8 L
-14 LPKDRTPS
+14 L
-22 VSSFPMKRLFPIF
+22 PIF
-35 LVLAFSAMLPLRA
+35 LVLAFSAMLPL
-48 AQQQSAAEV
+48 SSHAAEV

-62 VQPIFAKTG
+62 VQPILAKTG

-92 GYDTEGDYLVLT
+92 GYDNEGDYLTLT

-111 INTTDPARSLF
+111 INTQDPARSLL

-136 RFKVHSPEWQ
+136 RFKVHSPEWE
-146 TLVDWVAAG
+146 TLVEWVAQG
-155 APGPKADDVRIERIE
+155 ARGPQADDVKIERIE
-170 VVPPRARVKVG
+170 VLPPTVKLKAG
-181 QAQQFKVMAHFS
+181 QVQQFAVKAHFS

-212 VANVD
+212 VVNVD
-217 DLGKVSVLGH
+217 DLGKVTVVGH

-235 YLQKIT
+235 FLQKIT
-241 FATVEAPFENDLA
+241 FATVESPFENNVA
-254 PEVFAAAP
+254 PEVFTGAP
-262 KRNWIDD
+262 RRNWIDD

-276 ALNIPPSPRCTDEEF
+276 ELNIPPSARCTDEEF
-291 LRRAYLDTIGVLP
+291 LRRVYLDTIGVLP
-304 TAQEVR
+304 TAGEVR
-310 AFRADASTGRRDKV
+310 AFLADASAGKRDRAIDQV
-324 IEELLKR
+324 LKR

-364 IRDQVATNTPWDE
+364 IRDQVATNTPWDQ
-377 FARRLLT
+377 FARRLLM
-384 AHGSTLENG
+384 ARGSSLENG

-431 KWTNNDYFGYA
+431 KWTNNDYYGYA

-447 VRFKNGAGGEGD
+447 VRFKNGTGGDGD
-459 RIVFAADEGD
+459 RIVFAADDGD

-480 PRPLGGKTLAPE
+480 PRPLAGKALAQD

-512 FSRAIVNRVWAN
+512 FSRAITNRVWAN
-524 FLGVGL
+524 FFGVGL

-554 WLRDNRYDLRGLMR
+554 WLRDNRYDLRALMR

-578 SSVPLPGNKDDTRF
+578 SSVPLPGNKDDSRF
-592 YSRYYPRRLMA
+592 YSRYYPKRLMA

-617 TMFRTKNPY
+617 TIFKTKNPY
-626 DQGDKGDSF
+626 DQGDKGDAF
-635 PAGWRAVQLPDVN
+635 PVGWRAVQLPDAN

-680 HIANGDTVNAKL
+680 HIANGDTLNAKL
-692 RDATGLA
+692 RDATSIA
-699 AKVIASGKP
+699 AKVIASNQP
-708 VAQWLEDA
+708 LAQWLDDA

-723 KPVAAEVQ
+723 KATAGEVQ
-731 SVEAALAG
+731 SVEGALAG
-739 AKEEKRAVVE
+739 AKEEKRAVIE